1 MLSRKLTP
9 YKVIVYIILTIEA
22 ITCIAP
28 LILMVMASFTD
39 SQTLIREGYRF
50 TPSKLS
56 LEAYQYLWKSRAL
69 IFRAYGMS
77 FLVTGIG
84 AFVSLIL
91 TTMLGYILSKPYLPG
106 VKAITFFVFF
116 TMLFNGG
123 LVPTY
128 LLYTNLLHIKNTVW
142 ALIVPYLLVRAWYVM
157 LVRSYFQNN
166 VPTEVLEAAK
176 IDGASEFQ
184 TFREV
189 ALPMAKPIVATV
201 ALFSIILY
209 WNDWQNGLYFITKR
223 TDLYTI
229 QNLLNRMIQEIQYL
243 SSNAVVGQT
252 TDLSS
257 IPSATARMAIAV
269 IGILPIVIL
278 YPFIQKNFA
287 KGITLGAV
295 KG

>member
-157 LVRSYFQNN
+157 LVRIYFQNN

>member
-91 TTMLGYILSKPYLPG
+91 TTMLGYILSKPYLPR